1 MPASRE
7 KRGCCHNL
15 VAGTDGDVSAVVTWV
30 WNSELPQ
37 FAAMPKIA
45 LDPDVD
51 TSGTTDYTSAGAGLD
66 CVWGGG
72 GSGGRCDGR
81 LSPSYHPLTTPGRGG
96 LTGRRHS

>member
-72 GSGGRCDGR
+72 GVQW
-81 LSPSYHPLTTPGRGG
+81 PV
-96 LTGRRHS
+96 